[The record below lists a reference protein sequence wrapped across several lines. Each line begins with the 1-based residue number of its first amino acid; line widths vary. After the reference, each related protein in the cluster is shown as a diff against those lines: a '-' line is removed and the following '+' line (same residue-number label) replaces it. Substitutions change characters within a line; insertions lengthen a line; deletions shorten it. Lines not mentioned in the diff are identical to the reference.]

1 MRLFTCLVSHA
12 VHLEIAYG
20 LDTDSFLNVFY
31 RMTNQRGLPVEML
44 SDNGTNFVGGE
55 RELRELIEKLD
66 AEKIVAS
73 GADKGLQ
80 WNFNPPLAP
89 HFGGVHESMIKS
101 VKKAIKTGNS

>member
-1 MRLFTCLVSHA
+1 M
-12 VHLEIAYG
+12 
-20 LDTDSFLNVFY
+20 
-31 RMTNQRGLPVEML
+31 
-44 SDNGTNFVGGE
+44 
-55 RELRELIEKLD
+55 IEELD

-101 VKKAIKTGNS
+101 AKKAIKTGKELMTIYTGAENLLNS